1 VLSGIPGVVVP
12 GTLGLEV
19 PGSVVEGGVTLVGD
33 GVTGGVTLVGLGVVL
48 VWPGAGVF
56 VSGRLLAVHPKSKT
70 VLITNRTLKNTQILF
85 FKLHYLLT

>member
-1 VLSGIPGVVVP
+1 MGVL
-12 GTLGLEV
+12 GTLGPDV

-48 VWPGAGVF
+48 FRSGVV
-56 VSGRLLAVHPKSKT
+56 VSGRLLAVQPKSIT

-85 FKLHYLLT
+85 FKLHYLLTNFL